1 MYLKENFII
10 ESISKMKNKDLMRIV
25 QYFELGDILREN
37 KMKSNE
43 MRIVYV
49 SENE

>member
-1 MYLKENFII
+1 M
-10 ESISKMKNKDLMRIV
+10 MRIV
-25 QYFELGDILREN
+25 QDFELGGCLREN

-49 SENE
+49 SENEE

>member
-10 ESISKMKNKDLMRIV
+10 ESISKMENKDLMRIV
-25 QYFELGDILREN
+25 QDFELGDIIREN

>member
-1 MYLKENFII
+1 M
-10 ESISKMKNKDLMRIV
+10 MRIV
-25 QYFELGDILREN
+25 QDFEIGARLREN

-49 SENE
+49 SENEQ